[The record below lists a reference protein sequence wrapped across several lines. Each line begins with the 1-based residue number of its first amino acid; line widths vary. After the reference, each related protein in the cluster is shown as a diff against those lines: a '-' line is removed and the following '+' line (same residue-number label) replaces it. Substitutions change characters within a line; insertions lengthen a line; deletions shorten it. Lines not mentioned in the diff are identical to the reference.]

1 MEGEEQG
8 LETTS
13 VDLGELQ
20 GFIVGCSTEI
30 ELGKKQTWVKFCF
43 CVLGQV
49 VSPFRASSFLRV
61 ELGFVE
67 PGALTSWE
75 PFVSRRILN

>member
-43 CVLGQV
+43 CVLG
-49 VSPFRASSFLRV
+49 
-61 ELGFVE
+61 
-67 PGALTSWE
+67 
-75 PFVSRRILN
+75 